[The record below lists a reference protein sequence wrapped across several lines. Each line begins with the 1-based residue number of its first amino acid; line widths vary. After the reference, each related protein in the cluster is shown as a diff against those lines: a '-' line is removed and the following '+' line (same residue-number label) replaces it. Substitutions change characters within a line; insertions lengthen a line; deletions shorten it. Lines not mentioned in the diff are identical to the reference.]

1 MRKTL
6 KELELSIPTLD
17 VLTCKQLMGGDG
29 YYGDDHIDGIPDVIV
44 IGESPDSLPDTE
56 RDETE
61 NPNDHK
67 IRIGKMIWIMME
79 VITIMTLIMVW
90 KKIMKKVVLIKKKC
104 RKMPNANWEV
114 AVSLLQ

>member
-29 YYGDDHIDGIPDVIV
+29 YYDDERINDIQEVVI
-44 IGESPDSLPDTE
+44 IGERPDSLPDTE

-61 NPNDHK
+61 NPNDPQDK
-67 IRIGKMIWIMME
+67 
-79 VITIMTLIMVW
+79 
-90 KKIMKKVVLIKKKC
+90 
-104 RKMPNANWEV
+104 
-114 AVSLLQ
+114 

>member
-29 YYGDDHIDGIPDVIV
+29 YYDDERINDIQEVVI
-44 IGESPDSLPDTE
+44 IGERPDSLPDTE

-61 NPNDHK
+61 NPNDPQDK
-67 IRIGKMIWIMME
+67 G
-79 VITIMTLIMVW
+79 
-90 KKIMKKVVLIKKKC
+90 
-104 RKMPNANWEV
+104 
-114 AVSLLQ
+114 